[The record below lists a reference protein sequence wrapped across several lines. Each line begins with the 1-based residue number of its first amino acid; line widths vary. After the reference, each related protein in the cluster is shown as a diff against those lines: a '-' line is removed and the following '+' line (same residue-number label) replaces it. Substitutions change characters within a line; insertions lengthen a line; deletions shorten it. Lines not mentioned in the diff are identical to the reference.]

1 MSQPYLT
8 VVAEIVAKPGSE
20 DELRDILISVVEPT
34 RKEEGCIQYDLHVS
48 TNEPGRFFF
57 YENWTDGEALKRHAG
72 SEHIRAMGAAARLL
86 VDGPS
91 RIVTCTR
98 IA

>member
-1 MSQPYLT
+1 MSQPYLS
-8 VVAEIVAKPGSE
+8 VVAEIVAKAGAE
-20 DELRDILISVVEPT
+20 EELKNLLISVVEPT

-48 TNEPGRFFF
+48 TSEPGRFFF

-72 SEHIRAMGAAARLL
+72 SDHIRAMGAAVRSL
-86 VDGPS
+86 VEGPS
-91 RIVTCTR
+91 RVTTCTR